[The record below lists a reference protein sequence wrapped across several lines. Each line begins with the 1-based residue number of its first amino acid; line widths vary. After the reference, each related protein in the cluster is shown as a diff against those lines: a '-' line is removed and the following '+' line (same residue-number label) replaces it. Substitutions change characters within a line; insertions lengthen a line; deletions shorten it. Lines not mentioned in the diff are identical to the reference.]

1 MAERPSPTAPVEGTV
16 PPEEN
21 PRGPGQPMPVSRTLT
36 VPLNEEKLRALAAEG
51 NVLVIANPGTGK
63 TLLLAHKYAQLV
75 GKGVKPEEILCLTYT
90 NKAVAELRESVLRVL
105 AELGIDFDLSRVKVT
120 TFHAYALDAIGAQ
133 ETISNNLL
141 RYAIYKYLVDNRIF
155 NYYDDYLIDT
165 VVPKISDSGIRYLK
179 SFGVLPEDINLNE
192 VKPRLA
198 AYGSISKEQMDR
210 YAEAFVEIFKHYEAV
225 KSRRG
230 IDYADMLL
238 EFTRLKKKPH
248 FRYALVDELQDASDI
263 EARMV
268 LDSCDGFFVVGDKK
282 QAIFA
287 FQGGSILNF
296 AKFEDS
302 KKPVLS
308 ENFRST
314 NQILEYARAFFLGK
328 TKEPHAAEEMKDL
341 RNTSKGPGPSPKIY
355 QVAEDDT
362 LDAVCEL
369 VHEIR
374 GRGLKVAVI
383 TRKNAKLRE
392 ISEELSK
399 RGMEHSSTFFQA
411 SDDAHEFVI
420 RFLLGVFSDNPRDVK
435 NAMFT
440 PFFPITL
447 KDAFSLAQLEDEEF
461 LRELPI
467 RCPEFK
473 KLKESVERL
482 PDQDELFLRHII
494 PVAVSYGRE
503 YLIAARD
510 MQEAFSESIR
520 LLGEVNLRAIITYLK
535 SSELA
540 ADESHR
546 EKNVILTTVHKAK
559 GRQFD
564 AVVYVPQAVRGAEN
578 FQDEVVR
585 EILRTKG
592 RNVEEELEE
601 EPLRIDFVAVTRAK
615 DELHI
620 MTDDPRNY
628 LNEFAEEGRIELSG
642 IEYTET
648 SERLK
653 RAFSLF
659 VSGDLEKSRELLG
672 GKGKWLRDWIRDW
685 FDGLDHV
692 SFSSLPEGEG
702 QNAAEDYLTKKILN
716 IRLPSAG
723 LDLGSQVHDMANAIL
738 KGEEYQVSE
747 ELKPFEANVRKL
759 IAQIKTNYTKVVAS
773 ELELLIPLE
782 KLVGEGKGMNF
793 QARLDAIFK
802 DSSGNYLLVDW
813 KTDKNTNGASTHRQ
827 QLQSYRHAYSIATGV
842 PLEKIGIAIGFVG
855 LRGAVNIGR
864 NDSYLDTKQPV
875 DSAFETFGGKV
886 KKVLQW
892 KTGPDSFL
900 EELGEGSKDLICR
913 AVQEQYELE
922 TT

>member
-1 MAERPSPTAPVEGTV
+1 
-16 PPEEN
+16 
-21 PRGPGQPMPVSRTLT
+21 MPVAELPKLS
-36 VPLNEEKLRALAAEG
+36 LNDEKMRALQADG

-63 TLLLAHKYAQLV
+63 TLLLAHKFAQLV
-75 GKGVKPEEILCLTYT
+75 GEKGVKPEEILCLTYT
-90 NKAVAELRESVLRVL
+90 NKAVAELRDSILNVLTQ
-105 AELGIDFDLSRVKVT
+105 LGIDFDLSRIRVT

-141 RYAIYKYLVDNRIF
+141 RYAIYRYLIDNQIF

-165 VVPKISDSGIRYLK
+165 IVPKISDSGIRYLK
-179 SFGVLPEDINLNE
+179 SFGVLPDDINLDE
-192 VKPRLA
+192 IKPRLT
-198 AYGSISKEQMDR
+198 AYGSITKEQMDR
-210 YAEAFVEIFKHYEAV
+210 YAEAFVEIFRHYESV
-225 KSRRG
+225 KSGRG

-268 LDSCDGFFVVGDKK
+268 LDSCDTFFVVGDKK

-341 RNTSKGPGPSPKIY
+341 RNTTKGPGPSPKVY
-355 QVAEDDT
+355 QVAEEDT
-362 LDAVCEL
+362 LDAVAEL
-369 VHEIR
+369 VQEIKR
-374 GRGLKVAVI
+374 RRLRVAVI
-383 TRKNAKLRE
+383 TRKNARLRE
-392 ISEELSK
+392 ISEELSR
-399 RGMEHSSTFFQA
+399 RGVEHSSTFFQA
-411 SDDAHEFVI
+411 SDNAHEFVI

-447 KDAFSLAQLEDEEF
+447 REAFSLAQLEDDEF

-467 RCPEFK
+467 RCPEFRN
-473 KLKESVERL
+473 LKESVKRL

-503 YLIAARD
+503 YLLAARD

-520 LLGEVNLRAIITYLK
+520 LLGEVNLKAIVTYLK

-546 EKNVILTTVHKAK
+546 EKDVVLTTVHKAK

-620 MTDDPRNY
+620 VTDDPRNY
-628 LNEFAEEGRIELSG
+628 LNHFAEEGQIEPSG
-642 IEYTET
+642 IEYAET
-648 SERLK
+648 SDRLK
-653 RAFSLF
+653 RAFNLF

-672 GKGKWLRDWIRDW
+672 GKEKWLRDWIRDW
-685 FDGLDHV
+685 FEALDHV

-702 QNAAEDYLTKKILN
+702 SNAAEDYLTNKVLDVH
-716 IRLPSAG
+716 LPSAG
-723 LDLGSQVHDMANAIL
+723 LDLGSQVHDMAHAIL
-738 KGEEYQVSE
+738 RGEEYSVPE
-747 ELKPFEANVRKL
+747 GLGPFEANVRGL
-759 IAQIKTNYTKVVAS
+759 IAQIKGKYPEIVAS
-773 ELELLIPLE
+773 EQEILIPLE
-782 KLVGEGKGMNF
+782 KLVGEGEGMNF
-793 QARLDAIFK
+793 QARIDAIFK
-802 DSSGNYLLVDW
+802 DGSSNHLIVDW
-813 KTDKNTNGASTHRQ
+813 KTDKNMSNASTHRQ
-827 QLQSYRHAYSIATGV
+827 QLQSYRRAYSISTGV
-842 PLEKIGIAIGFVG
+842 LLERIQVAIGFVG
-855 LRGAVNIGR
+855 LRGAVNVGR
-864 NDSYLDTKQPV
+864 NDSFLDTKQPI
-875 DSAFETFGGKV
+875 DSAFETFSGKV

-892 KTGPDSFL
+892 KSNPDSFL

-922 TT
+922 AD

>member
-1 MAERPSPTAPVEGTV
+1 MAEPLKPVPESEG
-16 PPEEN
+16 
-21 PRGPGQPMPVSRTLT
+21 L
-36 VPLNEEKLRALAAEG
+36 VPLETPQTKSIPVAERTKLSLNDEKMRVLQAEG

-75 GKGVKPEEILCLTYT
+75 GEKRVKPREILCLTYT
-90 NKAVAELRESVLRVL
+90 NKAVAELRESILKVL
-105 AELGIDFDLSRVKVT
+105 AQLGIDFDLSKIRVT
-120 TFHAYALDAIGAQ
+120 TFHAYALEAIGAQ

-141 RYAIYKYLVDNRIF
+141 RYAIYRYLVDNRVF

-165 VVPKISDSGIRYLK
+165 IVPKISDSGIRYLK
-179 SFGVLPEDINLNE
+179 SFGILPEDINLDQ

-198 AYGSISKEQMDR
+198 AYGSVTKEQMDK

-225 KSRRG
+225 KSGRG

-238 EFTRLKKKPH
+238 EFAGLKTKPH

-268 LDSCDGFFVVGDKK
+268 LDSCDNFFVVGDKK

-296 AKFEDS
+296 TKFEDS
-302 KKPVLS
+302 EKPILS

-328 TKEPHAAEEMKDL
+328 TKEPPAAEEMKDL
-341 RNTSKGPGPSPKIY
+341 RNTTKGPGPSPKVY
-355 QVAEDDT
+355 QVADEDI
-362 LDAVCEL
+362 LDAACEL
-369 VHEIR
+369 VQEIK

-383 TRKNAKLRE
+383 TRKNAELRE
-392 ISEELSK
+392 ISEDLSR
-399 RGMEHSSTFFQA
+399 RGIEHSSTFFQA
-411 SDDAHEFVI
+411 SDDAHEFVV
-420 RFLLGVFSDNPRDVK
+420 RFLLGVFSDKPRDIK

-473 KLKESVERL
+473 RLKESVERL

-503 YLIAARD
+503 YLLAARD

-520 LLGEVNLRAIITYLK
+520 LLGEVNLKAIIAYLK
-535 SSELA
+535 SSEMA

-546 EKNVILTTVHKAK
+546 EKDVVLTTVHKAK

-592 RNVEEELEE
+592 RNVEGELEE

-620 MTDDPRNY
+620 VTDDPRNY
-628 LNEFAEEGRIELSG
+628 LNEFADEGQIEISG

-659 VSGDLEKSRELLG
+659 VGGDLEKSKELLG
-672 GKGKWLRDWIRDW
+672 GKAKWLRDWIRDW
-685 FDGLDHV
+685 FEALDHV

-702 QNAAEDYLTKKILN
+702 QNAAEDYLTNKVLD

-738 KGEEYQVSE
+738 KGEEYTVPKGLE
-747 ELKPFEANVRKL
+747 PFEANVRSL
-759 IAQIKTNYTKVVAS
+759 IGQIKEKYPEVVAS

-782 KLVGEGKGMNF
+782 KLVGEGEGMNF
-793 QARLDAIFK
+793 QARVDAIFK
-802 DSSGNYLLVDW
+802 DGSGSHFIVDW
-813 KTDKNTNGASTHRQ
+813 KTDKNTNNASTHRQ
-827 QLQSYRHAYSIATGV
+827 QLQSYRRAYSASAGV
-842 PLEKIGIAIGFVG
+842 PLERIQVAIGFVG
-855 LRGAVNIGR
+855 LRGAVNLGR
-864 NDSYLDTKQPV
+864 NDSYLDTKQPI
-875 DSAFETFGGKV
+875 DSAFETFKGKV
-886 KKVLQW
+886 RKVLQW
-892 KTGPDSFL
+892 KNDPDSFL
-900 EELGEGSKDLICR
+900 DELGEGSKDLICR

-922 TT
+922 R